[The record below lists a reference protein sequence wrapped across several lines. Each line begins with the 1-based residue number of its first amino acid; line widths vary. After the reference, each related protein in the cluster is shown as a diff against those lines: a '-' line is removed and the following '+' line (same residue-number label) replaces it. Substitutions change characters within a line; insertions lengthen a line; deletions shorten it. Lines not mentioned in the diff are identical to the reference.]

1 MQAVPPPMTGN
12 YLPSG
17 PDVEIDDSKYTYG
30 PEKTRPS
37 EPESQTNEL
46 DACDSN
52 ISTETSELVFEPV
65 VNESHI
71 EVLPKVWSDAPI
83 IEEYESDSDDEFV
96 SVKIEDLDTPSFA
109 NKQIKT
115 PRENVKNQS
124 TNSQKPKVNN
134 KQLENGITER
144 ACFVSDLVNTVKAS

>member
-30 PEKTRPS
+30 PEKTQPS
-37 EPESQTNEL
+37 EPDSQTNEV

-65 VNESHI
+65 VNESHV
-71 EVLPKVWSDAPI
+71 EVQPKVWSDAPI
-83 IEEYESDSDDEFV
+83 IEEYESDSDDNDEMNPHRTL
-96 SVKIEDLDTPSFA
+96 K
-109 NKQIKT
+109 NKGIINRWMFQHMTGDKAYLADYQDIM
-115 PRENVKNQS
+115 VALFS
-124 TNSQKPKVNN
+124 
-134 KQLENGITER
+134 LE
-144 ACFVSDLVNTVKAS
+144 